1 MPETGTIVS
10 VLPTERG
17 QKDMLR
23 LFAEQVMADVRK
35 PRHEAASAI
44 LASIIDLSFTLG
56 FNAPRDA
63 EKAGELRERLVALV
77 PE

>member
-1 MPETGTIVS
+1 VKTGKVIS

-23 LFAEQVMADVRK
+23 LFTEQVMADVRK
-35 PRHEAASAI
+35 SRREADSTI
-44 LASIIDLSFTLG
+44 LGGIIDLAFTLG

-63 EKAGELRERLVALV
+63 QLATDIRKRLVALV
-77 PE
+77 HE